1 MSIFGNASMM
11 AAQANMP
18 VLANAAM
25 GTKPQLKPTGWDG
38 FLSGALRA
46 AGNFGVGFASGVAA
60 YDPRNPASSI
70 AGGFLGASRDL
81 QTALAIPRMEQEAAL
96 KRQQKA
102 MDTEAEQATKEKL
115 ATSAANRASI
125 MPDIT
130 GISEGI
136 AKPKPAPAE
145 PFEFKIGGFPS
156 AMSSQPTA
164 AERIMLL
171 GKTR

>member
-1 MSIFGNASMM
+1 MSLFGNASMM

-25 GTKPQLKPTGWDG
+25 GTKPQLKPTGWDT
-38 FLSGALRA
+38 FLAESLRA

-60 YDPRNPASSI
+60 YDPKNPASSI

-81 QTALAIPRMEQEAAL
+81 QAALAMPRIEAEAKL
-96 KRQQKA
+96 KREQKSLD
-102 MDTEAEQATKEKL
+102 MEAEQATKEKL
-115 ATSAANRASI
+115 ATSAANRAFVL
-125 MPDIT
+125 PDIT
-130 GISEGI
+130 GISEGL
-136 AKPKPAPAE
+136 AKPKPPVVE

>member
-25 GTKPQLKPTGWDG
+25 GTKAQLKPTGWDG

-60 YDPRNPASSI
+60 YDPRNPASAI

-115 ATSAANRASI
+115 ATSAASRASV

-130 GISEGI
+130 GISAGVS
-136 AKPKPAPAE
+136 KPKAVVE

>member
-1 MSIFGNASMM
+1 MSLFGNASMM

-25 GTKPQLKPTGWDG
+25 GTKPQLKPTGWDT
-38 FLSGALRA
+38 FLAESLRA

-81 QTALAIPRMEQEAAL
+81 QAALAMPRIEAEAKL
-96 KRQQKA
+96 KREQKSLD
-102 MDTEAEQATKEKL
+102 MEAEQATKEKL
-115 ATSAANRASI
+115 ATSAANRAFVL
-125 MPDIT
+125 PDIT
-130 GISEGI
+130 GISAGVSQ
-136 AKPKPAPAE
+136 PKAVVE

>member
-1 MSIFGNASMM
+1 MSLFGNASMM

-25 GTKPQLKPTGWDG
+25 GTKPQLKPTGWDN

-60 YDPRNPASSI
+60 YDPKNPASAI

-81 QTALAIPRMEQEAAL
+81 QTALAIPRIEAEAKM
-96 KRQQKA
+96 KREQKA
-102 MDTEAEQATKEKL
+102 LDTESEQATKEKL
-115 ATSAANRASI
+115 ATSAASRASVL
-125 MPDIT
+125 PDIT
-130 GISEGI
+130 GISAGI
-136 AKPKPAPAE
+136 SQPKAVVE